1 MSKNI
6 KIILGSIYL
15 IILIIFLYFL
25 FSKFDVSRIN
35 DFSYYK
41 DIQTGLEN
49 IVGKNLYFNLIIF
62 FIFSIFWIIL
72 LGFGSP
78 ILILSGIIFGKW
90 LGTFISL
97 ISISVG
103 SLCLYIIGSY
113 FFSDLINKILKNK
126 FTKFIERFQKNE
138 FYYFLAFRA
147 AGGLGIPFGLQNLL
161 PVIFKIKNHNYF
173 FASFFGFIPHFFIWN
188 AIGAGINKFIKEADE
203 FSMLSLIMSKEIY
216 VPILVFV
223 IFFMFSLFIKKKF
236 FNDRY

>member
-41 DIQTGLEN
+41 DIQTDLDN
-49 IVGKNLYFNLIIF
+49 IVGKNLYFNLIIY
-62 FIFSIFWIIL
+62 FIFSVCWIML

-78 ILILSGIIFGKW
+78 ILIFSGIIFGKW
-90 LGTFISL
+90 IGTLISL
-97 ISISVG
+97 ISISFG

-203 FSMLSLIMSKEIY
+203 FSMLNLIMSKEIY
-216 VPILVFV
+216 VPILIFV
-223 IFFMFSLFIKKKF
+223 ILFIFSLLIKKKF
-236 FNDRY
+236 FND

>member
-15 IILIIFLYFL
+15 IILIVFLYFL
-25 FSKFDVSRIN
+25 FSKFDISRIN

-41 DIQTGLEN
+41 NIQMNIDN
-49 IVGKNLYFNLIIF
+49 IVGKNLYFNLIVF
-62 FIFSIFWIIL
+62 FIFSAFWVML

-90 LGTFISL
+90 IGTFISL

-113 FFSDLINKILKNK
+113 FFSNLINKILKNK

-138 FYYFLAFRA
+138 FYYFLAFRT

-173 FASFFGFIPHFFIWN
+173 FASFIGFIPHFFIWN
-188 AIGAGINKFIKEADE
+188 SIGAGINKFIKEADE
-203 FSMLSLIMSKEIY
+203 FSMLNLIMSEEIY
-216 VPILVFV
+216 IPLLVFV
-223 IFFMFSLFIKKKF
+223 ILFLFSLLIKKKF
-236 FNDRY
+236 FND

>member
-1 MSKNI
+1 MSNNI

-41 DIQTGLEN
+41 DIQTDLDN

-62 FIFSIFWIIL
+62 FIFSVFWIML

-90 LGTFISL
+90 IGTFISL

-103 SLCLYIIGSY
+103 SLCLYIVGSY

-203 FSMLSLIMSKEIY
+203 FSMLNLIMSKEIY
-216 VPILVFV
+216 VPILIFV
-223 IFFMFSLFIKKKF
+223 ILFIFSLLIKKKF
-236 FNDRY
+236 FND

>member
-41 DIQTGLEN
+41 DIQSGLEN

-90 LGTFISL
+90 IGTFISL

-161 PVIFKIKNHNYF
+161 PVIFKIKNHNF
-173 FASFFGFIPHFFIWN
+173 
-188 AIGAGINKFIKEADE
+188 
-203 FSMLSLIMSKEIY
+203 
-216 VPILVFV
+216 
-223 IFFMFSLFIKKKF
+223 
-236 FNDRY
+236 R

>member
-1 MSKNI
+1 M
-6 KIILGSIYL
+6 
-15 IILIIFLYFL
+15 
-25 FSKFDVSRIN
+25 
-35 DFSYYK
+35 
-41 DIQTGLEN
+41 
-49 IVGKNLYFNLIIF
+49 
-62 FIFSIFWIIL
+62 L

-90 LGTFISL
+90 IGTFISL

-147 AGGLGIPFGLQNLL
+147 VGGLGIPFGLQNLL

-203 FSMLSLIMSKEIY
+203 FSMLNLIMSKEIY
-216 VPILVFV
+216 VPIL
-223 IFFMFSLFIKKKF
+223 IFMILFIFSLLIKKKF
-236 FNDRY
+236 FND

>member
-41 DIQTGLEN
+41 NIQVNIED
-49 IVGKNLYFNLIIF
+49 IVGKNLYINLVIF
-62 FIFSIFWIIL
+62 FIFSALWVML

-78 ILILSGIIFGKW
+78 ILILSGIVFGKW
-90 LGTFISL
+90 IGTLISL
-97 ISISVG
+97 ISISIG
-103 SLCLYIIGSY
+103 SLCLYIIGNY

-126 FTKFIERFQKNE
+126 FTKFIERFQNNE

-173 FASFFGFIPHFFIWN
+173 LATFFGFIPHFFIWN
-188 AIGAGINKFIKEADE
+188 AVGAGINQFIKEADE
-203 FSMLSLIMSKEIY
+203 FSIFKLIMSDEIY
-216 VPILVFV
+216 IPLLVFV
-223 IFFMFSLFIKKKF
+223 ILFLFSLLIKKKF
-236 FNDRY
+236 FND

>member
-1 MSKNI
+1 MSRNI

-15 IILIIFLYFL
+15 IILIFFLYFL

-41 DIQTGLEN
+41 DIQTDLDN
-49 IVGKNLYFNLIIF
+49 IVGKNLYLNLIIF
-62 FIFSIFWIIL
+62 FIFSVFWIIL

-90 LGTFISL
+90 IGTFISL

-173 FASFFGFIPHFFIWN
+173 FASFIGFIPHFFIWN

-203 FSMLSLIMSKEIY
+203 FSMFNLIMSKEIY

-223 IFFMFSLFIKKKF
+223 ILFMFSLFIKKKF

>member
-6 KIILGSIYL
+6 KIILASIYL
-15 IILIIFLYFL
+15 IILIVFLYFL

-41 DIQTGLEN
+41 NIQVNIEN
-49 IVGKNLYFNLIIF
+49 IVGKNLYINLIIF
-62 FIFSIFWIIL
+62 FIFSAFWIIL

-78 ILILSGIIFGKW
+78 ILILSGIVFGKW
-90 LGTFISL
+90 IGTVISL

-103 SLCLYIIGSY
+103 SLCLYIIGNY
-113 FFSDLINKILKNK
+113 FFSDLIHKILKNK

-138 FYYFLAFRA
+138 LYYFLAFRA

-173 FASFFGFIPHFFIWN
+173 FASLIGFIPHFFIWN
-188 AIGAGINKFIKEADE
+188 AVGAGINKFIKEADD
-203 FSMLSLIMSKEIY
+203 FSMLNLIMSEDIY
-216 VPILVFV
+216 GPLFVFV
-223 IFFMFSLFIKKKF
+223 IVFLFSLLIKKKF
-236 FNDRY
+236 FND

>member
-41 DIQTGLEN
+41 DIQTDLDN

-62 FIFSIFWIIL
+62 FIFSVFWIML

-90 LGTFISL
+90 IGTFISL

-203 FSMLSLIMSKEIY
+203 FSMLNLIMSKEIY
-216 VPILVFV
+216 VPILIFV
-223 IFFMFSLFIKKKF
+223 ILFIFSLLIKKKF
-236 FNDRY
+236 FND

>member
-6 KIILGSIYL
+6 KIMLGSIYL

-90 LGTFISL
+90 IGTFISL

-161 PVIFKIKNHNYF
+161 PVIFKIKNHNYY

-203 FSMLSLIMSKEIY
+203 FSMLNLIMSKEIY
-216 VPILVFV
+216 VPILIFV
-223 IFFMFSLFIKKKF
+223 ILFIFSLLIKKKF
-236 FNDRY
+236 FND

>member
-6 KIILGSIYL
+6 KIILASIYL
-15 IILIIFLYFL
+15 IILIVFLYFL

-41 DIQTGLEN
+41 NIQVNIEN
-49 IVGKNLYFNLIIF
+49 IVGKNLYINLIIF
-62 FIFSIFWIIL
+62 FIFSAFWIIL

-78 ILILSGIIFGKW
+78 ILILSGIVFGKW
-90 LGTFISL
+90 IGTVISL

-103 SLCLYIIGSY
+103 SLCLYIIGNY
-113 FFSDLINKILKNK
+113 FFSDLIHKILKNK

-173 FASFFGFIPHFFIWN
+173 FASLIGFIPHFFIWN
-188 AIGAGINKFIKEADE
+188 AVGAGINEFIKEADE
-203 FSMLSLIMSKEIY
+203 FSMLNLIMSEEIY
-216 VPILVFV
+216 IPLLVFV
-223 IFFMFSLFIKKKF
+223 ILFLFSLLIKKKF
-236 FNDRY
+236 FND

>member
-90 LGTFISL
+90 IGTFISL

-188 AIGAGINKFIKEADE
+188 AIAAGINKFVKEADE

-216 VPILVFV
+216 VPILIFMILFV
-223 IFFMFSLFIKKKF
+223 FSLLIKKKF
-236 FNDRY
+236 FND

>member
-15 IILIIFLYFL
+15 IILIVFLYFL
-25 FSKFDVSRIN
+25 FSKFDISRIN

-41 DIQTGLEN
+41 NIQMNIDN
-49 IVGKNLYFNLIIF
+49 IVGKNLYFNLIVF
-62 FIFSIFWIIL
+62 FIFSAFWVML

-90 LGTFISL
+90 IGTFISL

-113 FFSDLINKILKNK
+113 FFSNLINKILKNK

-138 FYYFLAFRA
+138 FYYFLAFRT

-173 FASFFGFIPHFFIWN
+173 FASFIGFIPHFFIWN
-188 AIGAGINKFIKEADE
+188 SIGAGINKFIKEADE
-203 FSMLSLIMSKEIY
+203 FSMLNLILSEEIY
-216 VPILVFV
+216 VPLLIFVFL
-223 IFFMFSLFIKKKF
+223 FLLSLLIKKKY
-236 FNDRY
+236 FND